1 MGNGVRG
8 DWGGWGPTL
17 QGCWKETQGNPEHCW
32 DRPACAAASAVWGLA
47 TQHALDLPALL
58 RNPQGWLSSRCPHS
72 KLWDCSSW
80 CVHKMLT
87 ESGWVVPPQGRF

>member
-32 DRPACAAASAVWGLA
+32 DRPACAAASAVWGRA

-58 RNPQGWLSSRCPHS
+58 RNPQGWLSSRFPG
-72 KLWDCSSW
+72 
-80 CVHKMLT
+80 VHT
-87 ESGWVVPPQGRF
+87 ASFGTAVHGARTRC